1 MIKST
6 SQEINQMTMIPN
18 RVIVKLTRK
27 EDELDLGSGKKI
39 FIDPSFAREMH
50 TPTVGIVAN
59 FSETLDHSKM
69 PWRTHCEIQKG
80 DYIVFSFEASINAL
94 QDDTSRLYIDEK
106 QDLYIIIDFEDLFV
120 AKRGTKV
127 IPLNGYVLCKP
138 YSKEEM
144 KSSKIILPDFVRRK
158 RSDKLATIAHIGTRC
173 EEYYNADGSVRPD
186 LYDPMYV
193 GSVGDTVII
202 DKNCTLPIEYELHN
216 TFGTRKEVFYRVRRC
231 YIKANISKQ

>member
-39 FIDPSFAREMH
+39 FIDPSFARECH

-106 QDLYIIIDFEDLFV
+106 QDLYIIIDYEDCFV
-120 AKRGTKV
+120 VKRAGKV
-127 IPLNGYVLCKP
+127 IPLNGIVLCSP
-138 YSKEEM
+138 VPLEEQ
-144 KSSKIILPDFVRRK
+144 KSSKIILPDFIKRK
-158 RSDKLATIAHIGTRC
+158 RSDKFGIITHIGTRC

-186 LYDPMYV
+186 LYDPMWV
-193 GSVGDTVII
+193 GKVGDKILF
-202 DKNCTLPIEYELHN
+202 DKNCDTTLEYEIHQSI
-216 TFGTRKEVFYRVRRC
+216 GSRKETFYRVRRC